1 MAVMKLMEIMW
12 QIIVILGQLTI
23 AGFLLFSLTSM
34 AILVVGLFM
43 AVYEYNRKG
52 KKK

>member
-1 MAVMKLMEIMW
+1 MAVIRIVEIMW

-34 AILVVGLFM
+34 VILVIGLFM
-43 AVYEYNRKG
+43 AVYDYNRKG

>member
-1 MAVMKLMEIMW
+1 MAVIRIVEIMW

-34 AILVVGLFM
+34 VILVVGLFI
-43 AVYEYNRKG
+43 AVYNYNRKD